1 MPRLRCVAQIAS
13 ATPAVPG
20 SFLLRQS
27 IVTGD
32 VADAI
37 YSEIPGSHPYLTG
50 LAIFSGMWAF
60 DDLLQGAIVAP
71 LTVCIITAI
80 VQLYKEMTDEVEKE
94 TEQKESDF
102 EN

>member
-1 MPRLRCVAQIAS
+1 
-13 ATPAVPG
+13 
-20 SFLLRQS
+20 
-27 IVTGD
+27 
-32 VADAI
+32 
-37 YSEIPGSHPYLTG
+37 
-50 LAIFSGMWAF
+50 MWAF